1 MKYKAIIFDMDGTII
16 DTEHIWRDATKTLI
30 ENKGHEVT
38 PELEEDL
45 GRKLKGLASI
55 KSCQIIKDMLNLE
68 ESLEEL
74 ILENATLAN
83 DKYKQGVR
91 FIEGF
96 VEFHK
101 TLDSHNL
108 KSAIATNAEASTV
121 DITHEKLDL
130 QQFFKEHIY
139 NVEHVDFVCKPHPA
153 LYLHA
158 AKQLGVDPSECI
170 AIEDSAHGV
179 RAAKAAGMFCI
190 GINTAKDVSFLQ
202 EADIIID
209 EYHEIDLKK
218 LLKQ

>member
-30 ENKGHEVT
+30 ESKGHEFT
-38 PELEEDL
+38 PALEEDL
-45 GRKLKGLASI
+45 NRRLKGLALI

-68 ESLEEL
+68 ESLEDL

-83 DKYKQGVR
+83 NKYIQDVR

-96 VEFHK
+96 IEFHK
-101 TLDSHNL
+101 TLDNYNL
-108 KSAIATNAEASTV
+108 KSAIATNADASTV
-121 DITHEKLDL
+121 DITHSKLDL
-130 QQFFKEHIY
+130 KQFFQEHIY
-139 NVEHVDFVCKPHPA
+139 NVSHVDFVCKPHPA

-158 AKQLGVDPSECI
+158 AQMLGVDPKECI

-179 RAAKAAGMFCI
+179 KAAKAAGMFCI

-209 EYHEIDLKK
+209 EYHEIDLKQ
-218 LLKQ
+218 LLNK